1 VLVTHDQ
8 EEAMEV
14 ADTLAVMNVGRIEQ
28 VGSPRDVYDKPATDF
43 VMGFIGPVSQLD
55 GRLVRPHDVT
65 VSLQQEP
72 ESIEAM
78 VLRVIHLGFEVRIE
92 LELPGGEVARAQ
104 LTRAQ
109 TAELELSRGDIVYV
123 RPPAQAPALTA

>member
-1 VLVTHDQ
+1 
-8 EEAMEV
+8 
-14 ADTLAVMNVGRIEQ
+14 
-28 VGSPRDVYDKPATDF
+28 
-43 VMGFIGPVSQLD
+43 MGFIGPVSQLD